1 MSQPEA
7 ELKVSAE
14 ETKSKL
20 IIERHERDKEMN
32 NNKLMV
38 QEPQKLVTD
47 ERLEKEKLSQEVAN
61 LKSKIILPEDPS
73 KSKQA
78 EAQISRL
85 KEELETVR
93 MQVVVKDKQIREQSV
108 TEERLGDIREEMT
121 GLKSAE
127 SARERAEFCEEDVRK
142 MLTEKDEEI
151 HKLRN
156 KIELTLEESFYSPDR
171 NTRAKYQ
178 SPHSPPSSS

>member
-38 QEPQKLVTD
+38 QELQKLVTD

-61 LKSKIILPEDPS
+61 LKSKTILLEEKFSQRVDNLKSKIILLDKPKINKS
-73 KSKQA
+73 KSKK
-78 EAQISRL
+78 AQISRQ
-85 KEELETVR
+85 KEEL
-93 MQVVVKDKQIREQSV
+93 
-108 TEERLGDIREEMT
+108 ERLGDILLETDPKTLEDKLNAIELWMDEREAKVEEEINELRKIQREEHERSSVIFDQ
-121 GLKSAE
+121 K
-127 SARERAEFCEEDVRK
+127 ARDQ
-142 MLTEKDEEI
+142 T
-151 HKLRN
+151 
-156 KIELTLEESFYSPDR
+156 
-171 NTRAKYQ
+171 
-178 SPHSPPSSS
+178 

>member
-20 IIERHERDKEMN
+20 IIEWQERDKEMN

-61 LKSKIILPEDPS
+61 LKSKILLLEDPS

-85 KEELETVR
+85 KEELESVR

-108 TEERLGDIREEMT
+108 TEERLGDIRGEMT
-121 GLKSAE
+121 DLKTRHVEQLKSAE
-127 SARERAEFCEEDVRK
+127 SARERAELRALEIRSAQ
-142 MLTEKDEEI
+142 EK
-151 HKLRN
+151 RVVN
-156 KIELTLEESFYSPDR
+156 LE
-171 NTRAKYQ
+171 TRLQ
-178 SPHSPPSSS
+178 VMMMMI